1 MPNPEETMRHSF
13 VGSRAAK
20 VAAYLLCA
28 VALACGG
35 GGSGSDAGPTAP
47 AAPPQTPDPVNTST
61 MSLMVENNHFSPV
74 RDSVPAGST
83 LNWTW
88 NSCDGD
94 GYGGQT
100 CTSHSVQFDDEGPS
114 SSIQSSGSFSRTFAV
129 VGVFTYHCAIH
140 GQAMS
145 GSVKVY

>member
-1 MPNPEETMRHSF
+1 MRVSF
-13 VGSRAAK
+13 VGGRGTTL
-20 VAAYLLCA
+20 VAYLFCA

-35 GGSGSDAGPTAP
+35 GGSASDGPPTGP
-47 AAPPQTPDPVNTST
+47 SQSPNPVNAST
-61 MSLMVENNHFSPV
+61 TTLMVENNHFSPV

-83 LNWTW
+83 LRWEW

-100 CTSHSVQFDDEGPS
+100 CTSHSVKFDDEGPS
-114 SSIQSSGSFSRTFAV
+114 SSIQSSGSFSRTFAAA
-129 VGVFTYHCAIH
+129 GVFTYHCAVH
-140 GQAMS
+140 GTAMS